1 MCGHETSNEIV
12 GKLAVRL
19 CNDCSAQHLVE
30 TWTYAGWQ
38 NGPYPIPDLVF
49 LPDSGLVLPA
59 PDMVLAYP
67 EGTKSRDPT
76 EFHFDQRYERSGD
89 PESEVM
95 IATGEIAE
103 YYSYDYVN
111 PNYLNSAAIDQGCGF
126 PTDLHEEDP
135 VEFTSIQYSTN
146 EPNKNHGPYFIFD

>member
-59 PDMVLAYP
+59 PDTMLAYP
-67 EGTKSRDPT
+67 EGIKSRDPT

-95 IATGEIAE
+95 IATGVEIAGKLTP
-103 YYSYDYVN
+103 S
-111 PNYLNSAAIDQGCGF
+111 P
-126 PTDLHEEDP
+126 
-135 VEFTSIQYSTN
+135 
-146 EPNKNHGPYFIFD
+146 